1 MNKKIL
7 FPLALVP
14 LAATGLQAQKSAQTQ
29 RVDKRPNII
38 LFMVHSPS
46 GHKRQITISCTKHPT
61 WNDLPNKA

>member
-14 LAATGLQAQKSAQTQ
+14 LAATGLQTQKSAQTQ

-38 LFMVHSPS
+38 LFMVDDMGWQDTSMHWLLLTVLY
-46 GHKRQITISCTKHPT
+46 QIHT
-61 WNDLPNKA
+61 LLY